1 MAGQTIQIKTETGKQ
16 FSAYLVAPSS
26 GKGPGIVLCQE
37 IFGVNAAMREKAN
50 FLAEEGYTVLVP
62 DLFWRSA
69 ANIELGYT
77 PKDFQKA
84 YALYQQYDENLGVE
98 DIQDS
103 LTYLQT
109 RPECDMST
117 GLGVVGYC
125 LGGKLAYLAACRL
138 PEVACAV
145 GYYGV
150 GLENVL
156 DELANLKGRLVLHI
170 AELDQFTPPDA
181 RQAILQAASQYSNVK
196 AYVYEDVDHAFAR
209 PKSEHYHKPSARFAH
224 ERTVTALH
232 DTIGPHY
239 DLVALWEE
247 HIRHE
252 FDTRDVPATMATM
265 VAEPYVNHI
274 PTLTGGVGQSQLAR
288 FYRYHFVHQNPE
300 DMKITSISRT
310 VGSTQVVDEFIMSFT
325 HDTEIDWLLPGVKPT
340 GKYVEIPMLG
350 VIQFRGSKL
359 CHEHIYWDQASV
371 LVQIGL
377 LNPEGL
383 PVAGVETAKKL
394 LNEDLPSNTLMPSW
408 NSSEGKP
415 IGEGV

>member
-1 MAGQTIQIKTETGKQ
+1 MAGKTIQIKTQSGKQ
-16 FSAYLVAPSS
+16 FSAYLVVPSS

-37 IFGVNAAMREKAN
+37 IFGVNAAMREKAD

-62 DLFWRSA
+62 DLFWRNA
-69 ANIELGYT
+69 ANIELGYSAE
-77 PKDFQKA
+77 DFAQA

-103 LTYLQT
+103 LAYLRT
-109 RPECDMST
+109 RPECDAET

-150 GLENVL
+150 GLAQVL
-156 DELANLKGRLVLHI
+156 DELKNLKGRLVLHI

-181 RQAILQAASQYSNVK
+181 RQAIVNAAAQYANVQ

-209 PKSEHYHKPSARFAH
+209 PKSEHFHKPSARFAH

-232 DTIGPHY
+232 ETIGPHF
-239 DLVALWEE
+239 DLVTLWEE

-350 VIQFRGSKL
+350 VIQFRGDKL

-394 LNEDLPSNTLMPSW
+394 LDEDLPSNMLMPSW
-408 NSSEGKP
+408 SSSEGKP
-415 IGEGV
+415 IREGA

>member
-1 MAGQTIQIKTETGKQ
+1 MAGQTIQIKTKTGKQ
-16 FSAYLVAPSS
+16 FSAYLVTPSS
-26 GKGPGIVLCQE
+26 GKGPGIVMCQE
-37 IFGVNAAMREKAN
+37 IFGVNAVMREKAD

-62 DLFWRSA
+62 DLFWRDA
-69 ANIELGYT
+69 PNIELGYT
-77 PKDFQKA
+77 PEDFEKA
-84 YALYQQYDENLGVE
+84 FKLYQQYDENLGVE

-103 LTYLQT
+103 LAYLQS
-109 RPECDMST
+109 RPECDTST

-181 RQAILQAASQYSNVK
+181 RQTILQAANQYSNVK

-232 DTIGPHY
+232 DTIGPYY

-350 VIQFRGSKL
+350 VIQFRGPKL

-394 LNEDLPSNTLMPSW
+394 LDEDLPSNTLMPSW
-408 NSSEGKP
+408 GSSEGKP
-415 IGEGV
+415 IQEGA

>member
-109 RPECDMST
+109 RPECDTST

-394 LNEDLPSNTLMPSW
+394 MNEDLPSNTLMPSW